1 MSFVMR
7 DPEIPEQPQERRD
20 QSERSESRA
29 PFDSSELNNIPRT
42 TDEDPPYRNWWV
54 VTESDGR

>member
-7 DPEIPEQPQERRD
+7 DPESPEPSPQRYEPDEHRTPH
-20 QSERSESRA
+20 A

-42 TDEDPPYRNWWV
+42 TDDDPPYRNWWV
-54 VTESDGR
+54 VTERDGR